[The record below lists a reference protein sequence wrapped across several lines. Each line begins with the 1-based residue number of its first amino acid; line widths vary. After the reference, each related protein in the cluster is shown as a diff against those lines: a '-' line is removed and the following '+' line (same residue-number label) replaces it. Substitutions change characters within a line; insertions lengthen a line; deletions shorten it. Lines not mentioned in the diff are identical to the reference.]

1 MSGILLGRIRG
12 IEVRIHWSVAV
23 IAWLLTWSLASN
35 VFPSLSPD
43 STDAQHWIA
52 AGLTAVGFMAGLFAH
67 EMGHSVVA
75 QRNDVEVS
83 SITLWLF
90 GGVAQLGSEAT
101 DPGAALRIA
110 AAGPAVSVALGIT
123 GLALRVVVGDNLTG
137 ATLLW
142 FGSMSIV
149 LAVFN
154 LLPAFPLDGGR
165 IYQAWIWQRTGDRG
179 AATRRAAGAGQIIGA
194 GIIVLGLLEALA
206 GGLLGGLW
214 LVMIGWFLREA
225 GRAEVA
231 HSRVGPIIDN
241 LTVADVMTTDPVVVR
256 SGDRLDAFVEDLFH
270 GGRHAAYPV
279 LDDASRPVGLLSINS
294 LRRIPRASWS
304 RQSIAEAMT
313 ELTVVP
319 VVESTAPL
327 TSLLGALEGRGEGRA
342 LVVDGG
348 RLVGIVA
355 PSDVARLISLTELA
369 AQPLDRV

>member
-1 MSGILLGRIRG
+1 MSGLLLGRIRG
-12 IEVRIHWSVAV
+12 IEVRIHWSVGV

-35 VFPSLSPD
+35 VFPSLSPG
-43 STDAQHWIA
+43 STDTEHWIA
-52 AGLTAVGFMAGLFAH
+52 AGFTAVGFMAGLFAH
-67 EMGHSVVA
+67 EMGHSIVS
-75 QRNDVEVS
+75 QRNGVEVR

-90 GGVAQLGSEAT
+90 GGVAQLGAEPT

-123 GLALRVVVGDNLTG
+123 GLVLRVVVGDTLAG

-142 FGSMSIV
+142 FGSMSMV
-149 LAVFN
+149 LAMFN

-179 AATRRAAGAGQIIGA
+179 AATRQAARAGQVIGA
-194 GIIVLGLLEALA
+194 GMIALGLLEALA

-214 LVMIGWFLREA
+214 LVMLGWFLREA

-231 HSRVGPIIDN
+231 HSRVGPIVDSLI
-241 LTVADVMTTDPVVVR
+241 VADVMSKDPVAVHA
-256 SGDRLDAFVEDLFH
+256 SDRLDAFVEDRFH

-279 LDDASRPVGLLSINS
+279 LDDASRPVGMLSINA
-294 LRRIPRASWS
+294 LRGIPRASWS

-313 ELTVVP
+313 ALEDIP
-319 VVESTAPL
+319 VVESTASL
-327 TSLLGALEGRGEGRA
+327 ASLLGALEGRGDGRA

-355 PSDVARLISLTELA
+355 PSDVARLISLMELA
-369 AQPLDRV
+369 AQPLDRA